1 MGNKIGIVT
10 FWTSNSNYGQILQNA
25 ALQYYLRSLGYT
37 PVTLSFNIHSPNI
50 RRTFLMKIE
59 RILCDEISIV
69 GHIKR
74 RLRKYFSGENPAGL
88 CYSDEEYLANR
99 HFNDFKE
106 KYICYSPLLVTKEDL
121 VELNKDYSAFIT
133 GSDQV
138 WTSAEN
144 DELRQYA
151 VLLSFVKENI
161 PRISYAAS
169 FGRNNII
176 NNIERNCFKSELL
189 KFSSVSCREES
200 GLFLCGKL
208 GYNDAKLVLDPTLLL
223 TENDWVK
230 YLNLPAKLES
240 KSKKVFI
247 YSLQNCDKRIYE
259 IYHYL
264 ELQGFDIQFVCSAS
278 FKEPLAKCEATIE
291 EWLQNIRESD
301 MVITDSF
308 HGTIFALNFHTPVIS
323 LAKPD
328 IPIDKSG
335 NARMYS
341 FLNNVGLLAFLVQKI
356 TIDSFNIL
364 LKTDIDWLKVDN
376 YIVGM
381 RNHSFS
387 FLHNALSQL

>member
-1 MGNKIGIVT
+1 M
-10 FWTSNSNYGQILQNA
+10 
-25 ALQYYLRSLGYT
+25 
-37 PVTLSFNIHSPNI
+37 
-50 RRTFLMKIE
+50 
-59 RILCDEISIV
+59 
-69 GHIKR
+69 
-74 RLRKYFSGENPAGL
+74 
-88 CYSDEEYLANR
+88 
-99 HFNDFKE
+99 
-106 KYICYSPLLVTKEDL
+106 
-121 VELNKDYSAFIT
+121 
-133 GSDQV
+133 
-138 WTSAEN
+138 
-144 DELRQYA
+144 
-151 VLLSFVKENI
+151 
-161 PRISYAAS
+161 
-169 FGRNNII
+169 
-176 NNIERNCFKSELL
+176 
-189 KFSSVSCREES
+189 
-200 GLFLCGKL
+200 
-208 GYNDAKLVLDPTLLL
+208 LDPTLLL

-341 FLNNVGLLAFLVQKI
+341 F
-356 TIDSFNIL
+356 
-364 LKTDIDWLKVDN
+364 
-376 YIVGM
+376 
-381 RNHSFS
+381 
-387 FLHNALSQL
+387 